1 MYENIFNLK
10 ADNITGKYLYALPGA
25 AIGQNFPEKSESGK
39 YKSITIDVPTGSK
52 IMLTGLFLL
61 TDSGL
66 NCYQVQY
73 FNIFGNSGYGYIWE
87 DNSQYWSTDPVEQN
101 QNGSISQNLLNEIIE
116 LNKAI
121 LENNLLCAR
130 VFEYCTANGVALP
143 VNYRKQLYTLQSN
156 LVARNEEIKKHI
168 VSAET
173 GTSPNVGI
181 YMDALDDFMNN
192 PGIGFVI
199 TGTAVIIIVAIVAAA
214 TAGISYAIF
223 KSMQKQTA
231 VDFKYSNELTAD
243 LLKYLPEPVYN
254 KLVQENAKNAEIAN
268 KAIKSASGSS
278 LMNNIKYVAFGFLG
292 LIALDKFILNKK

>member
-1 MYENIFNLK
+1 MYENIFTLK
-10 ADNITGKYLYALPGA
+10 ADNITGKYLYSLIGA
-25 AIGQNFPEKSESGK
+25 SLGQNYPEKTDTGK

-143 VNYRKQLYTLQSN
+143 VNYRKQLYSLQTN
-156 LVARNEEIKKHI
+156 LTARDEEIKKHI

-181 YMDALDDFMNN
+181 YSNALVNFMNN
-192 PGIGFVI
+192 PGIGFVV
-199 TGTAVIIIVAIVAAA
+199 TGGAIIIIVAVVAAA
-214 TAGISYAIF
+214 TAAISYAVF

-243 LLKYLPEPVYN
+243 LVKYLPTEVYN
-254 KLVQENAKNAEIAN
+254 KLVEENAKNAEIAN

-278 LMNNIKYVAFGFLG
+278 LMTNVKYLAFGVLG
-292 LIALDKFILNKK
+292 IMLVDKFVKPKN